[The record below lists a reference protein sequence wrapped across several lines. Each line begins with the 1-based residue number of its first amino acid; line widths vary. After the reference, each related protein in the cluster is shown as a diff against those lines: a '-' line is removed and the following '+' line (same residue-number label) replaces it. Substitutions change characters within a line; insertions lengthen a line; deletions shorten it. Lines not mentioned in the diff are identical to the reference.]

1 MRNSW
6 IWVDNCQKINT
17 ARKDMQ
23 SSAVISMDT
32 EYDSFRYFHEKLC
45 LIQIKTEKMTYLF
58 DPLDTLDFSF
68 LGIIFSDPEIIK
80 IMHAGDNDIRILKR
94 DYQFEFKNIFDTHR
108 AASLLG
114 CHYLSLASVIFRYL
128 GIELNKSKQ
137 VQRSQWENRPLTDE
151 QINYAVQDTRYLA
164 DLYIRLKGEIKQ
176 RGLEDK
182 ASGIFEKM
190 AEVRW
195 HEKTFDPGG
204 YLKIEGAKKLSDH
217 QKSCLKTLFRWRFQ
231 TAKETN
237 TACFMILSNRNLVD
251 LPNSDIHSIES
262 LRKAGKL
269 SPKKVRIFGQE
280 IVEALNQSTQ

>member
-1 MRNSW
+1 MRNIW
-6 IWVDNCQKINT
+6 IWVDNCQKINM
-17 ARKDMQ
+17 ARADMQ
-23 SSAVISMDT
+23 SSAIISMDT
-32 EYDSFRYFHEKLC
+32 EYDSFRYFQEKLC

-80 IMHAGDNDIRILKR
+80 IIHAGDNDIRILKR
-94 DYQFEFKNIFDTHR
+94 DYQFEFTNIFDTHR

-137 VQRSQWENRPLTDE
+137 IQRSRWENRPLTDE
-151 QINYAVQDTRYLA
+151 QINYAVQDTRYLS
-164 DLYIRLKGEIKQ
+164 DLYIRLKDEIKQ

-182 ASGIFEKM
+182 ASGVFEKM

-195 HEKTFDPGG
+195 HEKTFDPSG

-217 QKSCLKTLFRWRFQ
+217 QKRRLKTLFRWRFQ

-237 TACFMILSNRNLVD
+237 TACFMILSNQNLVD

-262 LRKAGKL
+262 LKKAGKL